1 MTWKKSVATGLY
13 LLILLPFSALAAG
26 PVPSVPAVGD
36 NGFVANKQSVQV
48 VFNALSSRMNRPVIL
63 SRAATKKQVSGT
75 FDLASPWLA
84 LDRLAEQLSLIWY
97 FDGQSV
103 YVYDASETKNSVVS
117 LHNIGLKNLIGF
129 LQKSGL
135 FDKRYPLKGV
145 PGAGPFYVSGP
156 PVYVD
161 IIVNTA
167 AFMDQRFT
175 QNDPGS
181 QKIDVIALRNTFVG
195 DRTYKLRDQNVVVP
209 GVATVIRGILR
220 NAGTQPIAMTGN
232 GVRADDGNP
241 SSRSGTV
248 PAQTSPLKPGVM
260 AGNFSPDA
268 ALPGFGGLHRVA
280 SGVDREIESIGI
292 EPVPENNSLL
302 VKGRADQI
310 EFIRNLVRQLD
321 VAKRHVELALWII
334 DISKNSFDQLGAK
347 WGASLN
353 AGPLS
358 LGINQS
364 QLPGTTLDG
373 NQFLAE
379 VAALNQKGQAD
390 VVTRPVVLTQENVP
404 ALFDHSQTFYSKL
417 QGERVAQLE
426 HITYGTMISVLPR
439 ISGDAKEIEM
449 VLNIEDGDSDKG
461 KQYAINDMPLVRST
475 QISTVA
481 RVPKGKSLLIGG
493 YALNKVE
500 TDEQKIP
507 LLGDIP
513 VLGGM
518 FRYHSSL
525 GDNRL
530 RLFLIEPRVLENS
543 SGWDADAYSAAQNP
557 GSASSV
563 LRTLEKLREYMD
575 GHALK

>member
-1 MTWKKSVATGLY
+1 MTCKQSIAIGLY
-13 LLILLPFSALAAG
+13 LLLLLPLGTQAAG
-26 PVPSVPAVGD
+26 LVASAPAAQD
-36 NGFVANKQSVQV
+36 SGFVANRQGVQA
-48 VFNALSSRMNRPVIL
+48 VFNALSSKMNRPIIL
-63 SRAATKKQVSGT
+63 SRLAMKKQVSGT
-75 FDLASPWLA
+75 FDLSSPWRA
-84 LDRLAEQLSLIWY
+84 MERLAEQLSLIWY

-103 YVYDASETKNSVVS
+103 YVYDAGETKNSVVS
-117 LHNIGLKNLIGF
+117 LRNIGLKSLMDF
-129 LQKSGL
+129 LKKSGL
-135 FDKRYPLKGV
+135 YDQRYPLKGMA
-145 PGAGPFYVSGP
+145 GGGPFYVSGP

-167 AFMDQRFT
+167 AYMDQRFS
-175 QNDPGS
+175 QEDPGS
-181 QKIDVIALRNTFVG
+181 QKIDVIALRNTFVS

-209 GVATVIRGILR
+209 GVATVIKSILR
-220 NAGTQPIAMTGN
+220 NAGTRPIAMTGN
-232 GVRADDGNP
+232 GVSADAAANP
-241 SSRSGTV
+241 QAGS
-248 PAQTSPLKPGVM
+248 PALLASALKPAMG
-260 AGNFSPDA
+260 GSSFQSDA
-268 ALPGFGGLHRVA
+268 AIPGFGGLRRQSA
-280 SGVDREIESIGI
+280 RSGDETEQIGI
-292 EPVPENNSLL
+292 EAVPENNSLL
-302 VKGRADQI
+302 VKGRADQVA
-310 EFIRNLVRQLD
+310 FIRNLVRQLD

-347 WGASLN
+347 WGASLK
-353 AGPLS
+353 AGPMSMS
-358 LGINQS
+358 LNQS
-364 QLPGTTLDG
+364 QLPGTALDG

-390 VVTRPVVLTQENVP
+390 VITRPVVLTQENVP

-449 VLNIEDGDSDKG
+449 VLNIEDGDSDAG
-461 KQYAINDMPLVRST
+461 KEHAVNDMPLVRNT

-500 TDEQKIP
+500 AEEQKIP

-513 VLGGM
+513 FVGGL
-518 FRYHSSL
+518 FRYKSSL

-543 SGWDADAYSAAQNP
+543 AGWDADAYTAAQNP

-563 LRTLEKLREYMD
+563 FRTLEKLREYMD